1 MTRAPHTL
9 LTILLT
15 VLLATLLGL
24 GLLSAPAAAAPA
36 PTSFTA
42 SVSAAR
48 EGGTATLTWTLRDAT
63 GAELVG
69 AEVQVERRRAG
80 AWVPLGTVTTTGEGP
95 YRLGVLALRDP
106 EENRLRLRWTGDA
119 EHAAARSEVRV
130 PLVRRRGAVE
140 LSGPQRLV
148 DERSATLRVRW
159 TADGRPVEGT
169 AVLQSRTAG
178 GSWRGAGEVR
188 TDARGRGIVTVR
200 PRVDTRY
207 RLRAPQLPWVTAA
220 RSRVLAIDN
229 RPAGRVVRL
238 PAAAPRPRIS
248 LPPQA
253 RATGQGPNLRIT
265 PIPDGVWRSMVG
277 RSWRPGCPV
286 GRSGLRLVR
295 VNYWGYDGYRYR
307 GEVVAAT
314 SAAGAMGAAL
324 AAMHRTRLPIRS
336 MYRVDRF
343 GFSRRV
349 NGGDDHASM
358 AAGNTSAFNC
368 RWVVNRPGIRS
379 PHSYGR
385 SLDVNPWENPYRS
398 ATGLVPNSWWQP
410 RSHPLVAWRSGSHR
424 VVRLMR
430 THGLAWTYGTGDN
443 HHFDVRLAGRV
454 VRYRGCLRVH
464 CD

>member
-1 MTRAPHTL
+1 MTRAPRTL
-9 LTILLT
+9 LTALLPA
-15 VLLATLLGL
+15 LLAALLGV
-24 GLLSAPAAAAPA
+24 GLLSASATAAPA

-42 SVSAAR
+42 SVTSAR
-48 EGGTATLTWTLRDAT
+48 EGETATLTWTLRDAA
-63 GAELVG
+63 GSEVVG
-69 AEVQVERRRAG
+69 AQVQVERRRG
-80 AWVPLGTVTTTGEGP
+80 GTWVPLATVTTTGEGP
-95 YRLGVLALRDP
+95 YLLRVLALRDP
-106 EENRLRLRWTGDA
+106 EENRLRLRWPGDA
-119 EHAAARSEVRV
+119 ERGAARSEVSV
-130 PLVRRRGAVE
+130 PLVRRRAAVT

-148 DERSATLRVRW
+148 DERTATLRVRW
-159 TADGRPVEGT
+159 TADGAPVAGT
-169 AVLQSRTAG
+169 AVLQGRTG
-178 GSWRGAGEVR
+178 GGAWREAGEVR
-188 TDARGRGIVTVR
+188 TDARGRGVIAVR

-207 RLRAPQLPWVTAA
+207 RVRTPQLPWLAGA
-220 RSRVLAIDN
+220 RSRVLAVDN
-229 RPAGRVVRL
+229 VPPGRVVRL
-238 PAAAPRPRIS
+238 PAAAPRPRIT

-253 RATGQGPNLRIT
+253 RATGEGPNLRIT

-277 RSWRPGCPV
+277 RSWRVGCPV
-286 GRSGLRLVR
+286 GRAGLRLIR

-307 GEVVAAT
+307 GEVVGAT

-324 AAMHRTRLPIRS
+324 AAMHRQRLPIRA

-368 RWVVNRPGIRS
+368 RWVVNRPGVRS

-443 HHFDVRLAGRV
+443 HHFDVRQAGRV